1 MSTDITSSILR
12 WMMQAEGNSRSNK
25 KMLGSF
31 RPTSSV
37 GKHSQGHRGEE
48 NQAKALAQESFQN

>member
-1 MSTDITSSILR
+1 
-12 WMMQAEGNSRSNK
+12 MQAEGNSRSNK

>member
-1 MSTDITSSILR
+1 
-12 WMMQAEGNSRSNK
+12 
-25 KMLGSF
+25 MLDSF